1 MIRSRRQIWQYPLF
15 QIPLIFMIGCA
26 IVAALSWLLGFGRP
40 PVAVAIAIDFSDST
54 SGIVR
59 QQEIQAVQSYINQ
72 NQSLKK
78 PNAIQV
84 FGFAS
89 DIRALTTDFT
99 PENDQLETQFNSA
112 IQQPTLEQELGGGTN
127 LNLAIQQTTSA
138 LSNIENRC
146 RELLLV
152 TDGIAPINDTVIQTA
167 QSENVKINV
176 VIVGGSNSEELQ
188 QATRLTD
195 GLYLSAEAS
204 NLDLLFTE
212 TFFRD
217 FNSNLRWVMFWL
229 AGAFIFLMWT
239 LTLPLDRWLF
249 QGIMGLDMTLAGQIA
264 LGNALFWTIVT
275 LIAIWKGFGIPFGNP
290 C

>member
-1 MIRSRRQIWQYPLF
+1 MIRSRRQVWQYPLF
-15 QIPLIFMIGCA
+15 QIPLMLMLACA
-26 IVAALSWLLGFGRP
+26 IIAALSLLLGLGRP
-40 PVAVAIAIDFSDST
+40 PVAVAIAIDYSGST
-54 SGIVR
+54 AGIVR

-72 NQSLKK
+72 NQTLKN
-78 PNAIQV
+78 PNAIQI

-99 PENDQLETQFNSA
+99 TDNEQLEYQFNSS

-127 LNLAIQQTTSA
+127 LNLAIQQTTRA
-138 LSNIENRC
+138 LSTIENRC

-152 TDGIAPINDTVIQTA
+152 TDGIAPINDTVIQNA
-167 QSENVKINV
+167 QAENVKINA
-176 VIVGGSNSEELQ
+176 VIVGGAESDKLQ

-204 NLDLLFTE
+204 NLDLLFTQ

-229 AGAFIFLMWT
+229 SGAFIFLMWT

-249 QGIMGLDMTLAGQIA
+249 QGIMGLNMTLSGQIA
-264 LGNALFWTIVT
+264 LGNALFWTVVT

>member
-15 QIPLIFMIGCA
+15 QIPLIFMVGCT

-59 QQEIQAVQSYINQ
+59 QQEIQAVESYINQ

-99 PENDQLETQFNSA
+99 PDNDQLETQFNSA

-212 TFFRD
+212 TFFQD

-229 AGAFIFLMWT
+229 SGAFIFLMWT

-249 QGIMGLDMTLAGQIA
+249 QGIMGLNMTLAGQIA

>member
-59 QQEIQAVQSYINQ
+59 QQEIQAVESYINQ

-99 PENDQLETQFNSA
+99 PDNDQLETQFNSA
-112 IQQPTLEQELGGGTN
+112 IYQPTLEQELGGGTN
-127 LNLAIQQTTSA
+127 LNLAIQQTTNA
-138 LSNIENRC
+138 LSTIENRC

-229 AGAFIFLMWT
+229 SGAFIFLMWT

-249 QGIMGLDMTLAGQIA
+249 QGIMGLDMTLAGQMA

>member
-15 QIPLIFMIGCA
+15 QIPLIFMVGCI
-26 IVAALSWLLGFGRP
+26 IVAALSGIFGFGRP
-40 PVAVAIAIDFSDST
+40 LVAVAIAIDYSGST

-72 NQSLKK
+72 NKTLKK

-99 PENDQLETQFNSA
+99 TDNEQVETQFNTSS
-112 IQQPTLEQELGGGTN
+112 QQPTLEQELGGGTN
-127 LNLAIQQTTSA
+127 LNLAIQQTTRA
-138 LSNIENRC
+138 LSNIPNLC
-146 RELLLV
+146 RELLIV
-152 TDGIAPINDTVIQTA
+152 TDGIAQIDDTVIQNA
-167 QSENVKINV
+167 QAETVKINA
-176 VIVGGSNSEELQ
+176 VIVGGENSDELQ

-204 NLDLLFTE
+204 NLELLFTQ

-217 FNSNLRWVMFWL
+217 FNSNWPWVMFWL
-229 AGAFIFLMWT
+229 SGAFIFLMWT

-249 QGIMGLDMTLAGQIA
+249 QGIMGLNMTLSGQIA
-264 LGNALFWTIVT
+264 LGNALFWTVVT

>member
-15 QIPLIFMIGCA
+15 QIPLILMVGCV
-26 IVAALSWLLGFGRP
+26 IVAALSGIFGFGRP
-40 PVAVAIAIDFSDST
+40 PVAVAIAIDYSGST

-59 QQEIQAVQSYINQ
+59 QQEIQAVQSYIQQ
-72 NQSLKK
+72 NQTLKK
-78 PNAIQV
+78 PNAIQI

-99 PENDQLETQFNSA
+99 TDNDQIEYQFNSS

-127 LNLAIQQTTSA
+127 LNLAIQQTTRA
-138 LSNIENRC
+138 LSTIENRC

-167 QSENVKINV
+167 QAENVKINA
-176 VIVGGSNSEELQ
+176 VIVGGAQSDKLQ

-204 NLDLLFTE
+204 NLELLFTQ

-217 FNSNLRWVMFWL
+217 FNSNWRWILFWL
-229 AGAFIFLMWT
+229 SGAFIFLMWT
-239 LTLPLDRWLF
+239 LTLP
-249 QGIMGLDMTLAGQIA
+249 
-264 LGNALFWTIVT
+264 
-275 LIAIWKGFGIPFGNP
+275 
-290 C
+290 